1 MMDRERLKLG
11 AYCDVAARG
20 LIFALS
26 GGGGLQVEASA
37 SRAADVIA
45 EGEIG
50 SLAVERLDAARL
62 DLEMVVEVSA
72 ERVAS

>member
-1 MMDRERLKLG
+1 MDRERRKLG
-11 AYCDVAARG
+11 AYRDVAARG
-20 LIFALS
+20 SILALRA
-26 GGGGLQVEASA
+26 GGGLQVKPST

-50 SLAVERLDAARL
+50 SLAVARLDTPRL

-72 ERVAS
+72 ERLATR